1 MQLSN
6 FLRIILKID
15 AASCLGMAALI
26 LPLAGGLQGALG
38 VPLSMLISA
47 AISLIP
53 IGLFILWLG
62 FRRAAAP
69 ALLWLVILG
78 NIGWAAGSLLVA
90 AELPGITPL
99 GRNMVAG
106 QGMAVLLLAAAEWV
120 GLRHYA
126 RLAQA

>member
-38 VPLSMLISA
+38 VPLNMLISA

-126 RLAQA
+126 RLTQA